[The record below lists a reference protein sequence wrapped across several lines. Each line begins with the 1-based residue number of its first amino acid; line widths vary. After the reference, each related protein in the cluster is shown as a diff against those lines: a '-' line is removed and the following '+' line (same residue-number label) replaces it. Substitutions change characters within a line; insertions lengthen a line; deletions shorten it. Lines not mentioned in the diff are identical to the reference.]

1 MLPRFDTLLCS
12 PSLVPPNTM
21 SLCPKT
27 LELSKAANV
36 KDDVVKWFE
45 KAGFRSYTEISLLA
59 STEADVKVDIVAPMK
74 AEEVEAAKSHIGM
87 VNIKKNGRHA
97 ADSPSR
103 AKPQKTTYRQTLPF
117 RTRMCYRLTRRGWQ
131 SMELSY
137 RIRTS

>member
-1 MLPRFDTLLCS
+1 MFS
-12 PSLVPPNTM
+12 HFLVPPNTM
-21 SLCPKT
+21 SLCKKT

-74 AEEVEAAKSHIGM
+74 AEEAESAKSHIGM
-87 VNIKKNGRHA
+87 VNMFFGRHA

-103 AKPQKTTYRQTLPF
+103 AKPQQTTYRQTPPF
-117 RTRMCYRLTRRGWQ
+117 RTRMCYRLTRRGSQ